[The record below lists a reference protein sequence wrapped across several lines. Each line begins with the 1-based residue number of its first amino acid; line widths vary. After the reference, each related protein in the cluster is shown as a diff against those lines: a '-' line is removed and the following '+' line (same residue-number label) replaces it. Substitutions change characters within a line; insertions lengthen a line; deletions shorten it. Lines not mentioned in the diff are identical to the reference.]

1 MATSAATPPPA
12 PTADANNAEGGKKS
26 KKKLILIAAIVAV
39 LLLIGGGAG
48 WYFLAHKAVDEE
60 EHAEEA
66 PKKKKKAEPAAPPV
80 FVAMDPFTINL
91 QPTGQFLQVSFS
103 LQFADQHASEEL
115 KAYMPQIRSR
125 LLLLLSSKTVEE
137 ISTVDGKDK
146 LVQEIMDQIK
156 TPLASGMEPLE
167 ISNVFI
173 TSFVI
178 Q

>member
-1 MATSAATPPPA
+1 MATSAATPS
-12 PTADANNAEGGKKS
+12 TASSGDANNAEGGKKS
-26 KKKLILIAAIVAV
+26 KKKLILIIAIVAA
-39 LLLIGGGAG
+39 LLLVGGGAAF
-48 WYFLAHKAVDEE
+48 YFLSHKAADEE

-66 PKKKKKAEPAAPPV
+66 PKKKKKAEPTAPPV

-91 QPTGQFLQVSFS
+91 QPTGQFLQVAFS
-103 LQFADQHASEEL
+103 LQFADQHASEAL

-137 ISTVDGKDK
+137 LSTLDGKEK
-146 LVQEIMDQIK
+146 LVEQIK
-156 TPLASGMEPLE
+156 EQIKAPVATGVEPLE
-167 ISNVFI
+167 VSNVFI

>member
-1 MATSAATPPPA
+1 MATSS
-12 PTADANNAEGGKKS
+12 TASTGDADNAEGGKKS

-39 LLLIGGGAG
+39 LLLVGGGAG
-48 WYFLAHKAVDEE
+48 WYFLAHKAGDDE

-66 PKKKKKAEPAAPPV
+66 APKKKKEPTPPPV
-80 FVAMDPFTINL
+80 FVAMDPFTVNL

-156 TPLASGMEPLE
+156 TPLASGMEPLAVT
-167 ISNVFI
+167 NVFI